1 MGDDLDKRLQRLIE
15 FGLQGVE
22 GYYSTFSPQM
32 QVEVLS
38 MAEKYDLYVTAGSD
52 YHGKNKM
59 VMLGDNNLSDVS
71 QAPRGLHRFLEDV
84 NLR

>member
-1 MGDDLDKRLQRLIE
+1 
-15 FGLQGVE
+15 
-22 GYYSTFSPQM
+22 M
-32 QVEVLS
+32 QEEVLAL
-38 MAEKYDLYVTAGSD
+38 AEKYDLYVTAGSD
-52 YHGKNKM
+52 YHGKNKL